1 MESFAHANRYT
12 AQASRYGIHEV
23 ANECRI
29 GARRYAFIA
38 TTKAPTPS
46 DAPTMRANLCE
57 SFIGSLADPISSTAF
72 RCIESS
78 VRRLEQFHRPH
89 PGRHRPN
96 SAADGDQD
104 ARAVE
109 DEIVPLT
116 AATKIITA
124 PFGVLGRGFREDET
138 QLLSTVARQA

>member
-38 TTKAPTPS
+38 TTKAPMPS
-46 DAPTMRANLCE
+46 NAPTMRADLCE

-72 RCIESS
+72 RCVESS
-78 VRRLEQFHRPH
+78 VRRVEQLHRPH

-96 SAADGDQD
+96 SAAKGDRD
-104 ARAVE
+104 ARALENELVR
-109 DEIVPLT
+109 LT
-116 AATKIITA
+116 EAAKII
-124 PFGVLGRGFREDET
+124 
-138 QLLSTVARQA
+138 